1 MTALEELKALPERSE
16 NPYIADWKSKGGR
29 IVGYTCHYAPA
40 EIIHAAGIF
49 PYRMEARGCAE
60 TGLTDVY
67 YHRFNCTYSRC
78 LLQEG
83 LAGRYDFLDGLCFL
97 NGCEQIRRM
106 YEVWDKHVA
115 ATDYQYMV
123 TVPHSIYDEGFA
135 WYLDEIRRFSE
146 SIRSD
151 FAPRLTA
158 DDLARSIEI
167 YNESKRL
174 VAELY
179 EMRKAEEVPISG
191 SDALRIVL
199 AAGIMPRERYNE
211 LLREALPEIR
221 KGTGISDY
229 KARIMVGGSE
239 LDDPALFEMIEALG
253 GIIVTDTL
261 CTGSRS
267 FQDQVAAPLNGNA
280 VEAIA
285 RSYYYSNP
293 CPRMMGHFEQRLDYT
308 RKQAQEACVD
318 GIILQKIVFCD
329 NHAVDSTMLADELEP
344 GGIPVLNLDRD
355 HMLSDT
361 GRLRTRI
368 EAFIERISRR

>member
-1 MTALEELKALPERSE
+1 MTALEELKSLPERKD
-16 NPYIADWKSKGGR
+16 NPYIAQWKAKGGR

-49 PYRMEARGCAE
+49 PYRMEARGCTE
-60 TGLTDVY
+60 TGLADVY

-106 YEVWDKHVA
+106 YEVWDKHIP

-123 TVPHSIYDEGFA
+123 TLPHSIYDEGFE
-135 WYLDEIRRFSE
+135 WYLEEIRRFSE
-146 SIRSD
+146 NIRSD

-158 DDLARSIEI
+158 EELAGSIEV

-174 VAELY
+174 VKELY
-179 EMRKAEEVPISG
+179 DMRKGETVPIKG
-191 SDALRIVL
+191 SDALKLVL
-199 AAGIMPRERYNE
+199 AAGIMPRERYNMLME
-211 LLREALPEIR
+211 EALSEIR
-221 KGTGISDY
+221 KQDGISDY
-229 KARIMVGGSE
+229 KARVMVGGSE
-239 LDDPALFEMIEALG
+239 LDNPELFEMIEDLG
-253 GIIVTDTL
+253 GLIVTDTL
-261 CTGSRS
+261 CSGSRS
-267 FQDQVAAPLNGNA
+267 FQDRVATPVNGNA

-293 CPRMMGHFEQRLDYT
+293 CPRMMGHFVERLAYT
-308 RKQAQEACVD
+308 EKTAKEANVD

-344 GGIPVLNLDRD
+344 KGIPVLNLDRD

>member
-1 MTALEELKALPERSE
+1 MTALEELKALPESRE
-16 NPYIADWKSKGGR
+16 NPYIADWKSKGHR

-60 TGLTDVY
+60 TGLADVY

-83 LAGRYDFLDGLCFL
+83 LSGRYDFLDGLCFL

-158 DDLARSIEI
+158 EDLARSIEI

-179 EMRKAEEVPISG
+179 EMRKSEEVPISG

-199 AAGIMPRERYNE
+199 AAGIMPRERFNE
-211 LLREALPEIR
+211 LLKEALPEIR
-221 KGTGISDY
+221 TGAGISDY

-239 LDDPALFEMIEALG
+239 LDDPALFEMIEGLG

-267 FQDQVAAPLNGNA
+267 FQDQVATPSNGNA

-293 CPRMMGHFEQRLDYT
+293 CPRMMGHFEERLDYT
-308 RKQAQEACVD
+308 RKQAQEAGVD

-344 GGIPVLNLDRD
+344 EGIPVLNLDRD

>member
-1 MTALEELKALPERSE
+1 MRQGSSPTGWRR
-16 NPYIADWKSKGGR
+16 G
-29 IVGYTCHYAPA
+29 
-40 EIIHAAGIF
+40 
-49 PYRMEARGCAE
+49 GCAE
-60 TGLTDVY
+60 TGLADVY

-146 SIRSD
+146 SIRCD

-211 LLREALPEIR
+211 LLREA
-221 KGTGISDY
+221 
-229 KARIMVGGSE
+229 
-239 LDDPALFEMIEALG
+239 
-253 GIIVTDTL
+253 
-261 CTGSRS
+261 
-267 FQDQVAAPLNGNA
+267 
-280 VEAIA
+280 
-285 RSYYYSNP
+285 
-293 CPRMMGHFEQRLDYT
+293 
-308 RKQAQEACVD
+308 
-318 GIILQKIVFCD
+318 
-329 NHAVDSTMLADELEP
+329 HA
-344 GGIPVLNLDRD
+344 
-355 HMLSDT
+355 
-361 GRLRTRI
+361 
-368 EAFIERISRR
+368 

>member
-60 TGLTDVY
+60 TGLADVY

-253 GIIVTDTL
+253 GIIVPDTQ
-261 CTGSRS
+261 CTGARS
-267 FQDQVAAPLNGNA
+267 FQDQVAAHLNGQA

-293 CPRMMGHFEQRLDYT
+293 CPRMMGHFEQRLDYP
-308 RKQAQEACVD
+308 RKQAQQACVD